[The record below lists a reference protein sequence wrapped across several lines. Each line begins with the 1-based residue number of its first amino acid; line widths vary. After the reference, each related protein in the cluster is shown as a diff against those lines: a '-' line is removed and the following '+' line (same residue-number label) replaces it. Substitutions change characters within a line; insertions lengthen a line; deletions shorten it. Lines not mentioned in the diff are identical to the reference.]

1 MHIKVDSLNGIIKAP
16 PSKSHGQR
24 LLLISAISAKQSQI
38 ENLGLDNDTTS
49 MKVALNQLNQNKI
62 DKALKPCTIDVAES
76 GFAFR
81 TLSFVGLNFSSNF
94 QITGS
99 GTLQNRNHKSTIE
112 LLEQLGLNVG
122 HQDLR
127 LPIEIKGEIKNMHL
141 EVDGSEGSQHVSGLF
156 FLAVCTPGNWK
167 IKLNN
172 LKSRPYFE
180 LSLKVL
186 TQAGFKYKRKGDY
199 FEFIGKQEL
208 ELQKLKVEGDWS
220 SMAAF
225 CVGAAI
231 KGKITLLGLNQNS
244 LQPDIQ
250 ILGVLEQF
258 GANIYWDSGLLHIE
272 STRCRKGFNFDCSD
286 CPDLFPIL
294 VVLACAATSMSEIKG
309 IGRLLNKESNRLHA
323 MQQALNQW
331 GVDYL
336 IIDDSIQIQGK
347 QYIKDATVETKND
360 HRIAMAG
367 AIAAL
372 LNKNGQNIDVPM
384 CVKKSYPDF
393 FDDYKTLGALIN

>member
-1 MHIKVDSLNGIIKAP
+1 MHIKVDSLNGIITAP

-24 LLLISAISAKQSQI
+24 LLLISALSANESQI

-49 MKVALNQLNQNKI
+49 MKVALHKLNQNKL
-62 DKALKPCTIDVAES
+62 DKAIQTCTIDVAES

-81 TLSFVGLNFSSNF
+81 ALSFIGLNFSSNY

-99 GTLQNRNHKSTIE
+99 GTLQNRSHKSTIQ
-112 LLEQLGLNVG
+112 LLAQLGLNVC
-122 HQDLR
+122 HQDHR

-156 FLAVCTPGNWK
+156 FLAACTPGNWK
-167 IKLNN
+167 IKVNN

-180 LSLKVL
+180 LSLLVL
-186 TQAGFKYKRKGDY
+186 AQAGFKCKRKGDS
-199 FEFIGKQEL
+199 FEFKGKQEL
-208 ELQKLKVEGDWS
+208 VLKKSKVEGDWS
-220 SMAAF
+220 SMAVF

-231 KGKITLLGLNQNS
+231 KGKITVCGLNQNS

-258 GANIYWDSGLLHIE
+258 GAKIYWNSGLLNIE
-272 STRCRKGFNFDCSD
+272 STKCRNGFHFDCSD

-294 VVLACAATSMSEIKG
+294 VVLACAATSMSQIKG
-309 IGRLLNKESNRLHA
+309 IGRLQNKESNRLLA
-323 MQQALNQW
+323 MEQALKLW

-336 IIDDSIQIQGK
+336 IINDSIQIHGK
-347 QYIKDATVETKND
+347 QQINYAIVHTNND

-367 AIAAL
+367 ATAAL
-372 LNKNGQNIDVPM
+372 LNINGQNIDMPL
-384 CVKKSYPDF
+384 CVNKSYPDF
-393 FDDYKTLGALIN
+393 FDDYQALGALIN